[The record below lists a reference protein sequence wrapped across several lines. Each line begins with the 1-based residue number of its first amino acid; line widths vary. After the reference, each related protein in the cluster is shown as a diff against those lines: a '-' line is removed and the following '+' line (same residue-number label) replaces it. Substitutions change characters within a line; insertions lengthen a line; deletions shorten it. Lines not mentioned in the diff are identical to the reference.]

1 MNAPGSPR
9 ADAAAV
15 RQRADAPLDAREREY
30 LRSKQT
36 EAQPRASFA
45 ITAAMVA
52 SALVGLLAC
61 GHSFSPWAWFGFGV
75 AMLAG
80 LGLSYAACR
89 NELDLRDDLAA
100 GVKRWSEGR
109 VERMWSHDDG
119 ESWPP
124 GYRIEIA
131 FDGDEDPQAG
141 LPAGFAVHWHCY
153 QTVRPGDRVRVAYS
167 PKSHYL
173 LNLVDGEYEYVAVAR
188 QFDPHPPKA

>member
-1 MNAPGSPR
+1 MNAPGSAR
-9 ADAAAV
+9 ADAAPGPH
-15 RQRADAPLDAREREY
+15 RADAPLDARERAY

-36 EAQPRASFA
+36 ESWPRASFA
-45 ITAAMVA
+45 ITAAMVVSVLA
-52 SALVGLLAC
+52 GLIL
-61 GHSFSPWAWFGFGV
+61 SERTFSPWAWFGFGV

-89 NELDLRDDLAA
+89 NELDVRADLAT
-100 GVKRWSEGR
+100 GVKRWGEGK

-131 FDGDEDPQAG
+131 FDGDDGAQAG
-141 LPAGFAVHWHCY
+141 LPSGFSVHWHCY
-153 QTVRPGDRVRVAYS
+153 ETVQPGDRVRVAYS

-173 LNLVDGEYEYVAVAR
+173 LNLIDGEYEYVAVER